1 MGPKPKKM
9 EIVPLRVVVKK
20 GSRAADRYTDRAG
33 LDPEALAP
41 GLKPS
46 PKQDLIF
53 HGGKTIQHL
62 SYLNCYVAGQTAWAA
77 SDIQNVDRA
86 LAAAMSDNNLNNVV
100 MQYFKNQP
108 VTSKSLPSRKLAG
121 NAPSLVSQG
130 DAEAMIVNLQQQ
142 GALAGLDLGSTLI
155 NLLLPQ
161 GTILTDDAGP
171 SSAEKQAA
179 AKLRRAIPVE
189 DEASSQ
195 EGLGGYHGSVHSNGA
210 TIYYAIGV
218 YSEQTA
224 NGANGIPAF
233 DQPWKN
239 IVATFYHELNEARTD
254 ADVEDAIRTNKTTVL
269 GWTSKQGE
277 EIGDFPVDETNG
289 NLSKVFKEV
298 PLADGSGTVP
308 IQLLYSNAVHGPEG
322 PINQPHP
329 IT

>member
-1 MGPKPKKM
+1 MGPKPKM

-20 GSRAADRYTDRAG
+20 GSKAATRYTKRAG

-53 HGGKTIQHL
+53 HGGKTIQNL
-62 SYLNCYVAGQTAWAA
+62 NFLNCYVAGQTAWAA
-77 SDIQNVDRA
+77 SDIQNIDKA
-86 LAAAMSDNNLNNVV
+86 LAAAMSDQNLNNVV

-108 VTSKSLPSRKLAG
+108 VTSRSLPSRKLAG
-121 NAPSLVSQG
+121 DAPALVSQG

-142 GALAGLDLGSTLI
+142 GTLAGLDLGSTLI

-161 GTILTDDAGP
+161 GTILTDDPGP
-171 SSAEKQAA
+171 TSAERHAA
-179 AKLRRAIPVE
+179 VRLRKAIPVE

-224 NGANGIPAF
+224 NGTNGIPAF

-239 IVATFYHELNEARTD
+239 VVATFYHELTDARTD
-254 ADVEDAIRTNKTTVL
+254 ADVEDAIRTNNTCVL

-277 EIGDFPVDETNG
+277 EIGDFPVDETGG

-298 PLADGSGTVP
+298 PLTDGSGTVP

-322 PINQPHP
+322 PIANPHP
-329 IT
+329 VT